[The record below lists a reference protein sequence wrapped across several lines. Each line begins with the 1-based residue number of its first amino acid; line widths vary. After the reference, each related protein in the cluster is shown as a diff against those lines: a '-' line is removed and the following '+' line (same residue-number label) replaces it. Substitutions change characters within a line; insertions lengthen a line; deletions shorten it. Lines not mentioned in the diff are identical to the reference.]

1 MERAPRIVKTADEDS
16 EGDWLR
22 RFHLTD
28 IGVRGAIVR
37 LGASW
42 RRVLSQSEYPAPV
55 RALMGQSLAAS
66 ALFASEVL
74 GQGSVSLQLR
84 GDGPLRMLFAEC
96 NEHGQVR
103 GVARCE
109 PHVAQHIDLSKLGA
123 RAVLAITVQRTQ
135 PQEMRY
141 QGIVPLAY
149 ASLAEAI
156 EHYCLHSE
164 QIPTALQLAS
174 DELFCA
180 GMYLQQ
186 IAEHGGRAVT
196 RVDGEFERVQML
208 FATLTDAELLRLPA
222 ATLLRRL
229 FAEDDVMLGPVNALS
244 FGCTC
249 SRERVVEVLRS
260 LGPDPDATPSDEP
273 TEVRCEFCNQ
283 VYRFDPVDLAQ
294 AFASDRTV
302 PGPHRAQ

>member
-1 MERAPRIVKTADEDS
+1 M
-16 EGDWLR
+16 
-22 RFHLTD
+22 
-28 IGVRGAIVR
+28 
-37 LGASW
+37 
-42 RRVLSQSEYPAPV
+42 
-55 RALMGQSLAAS
+55 RALLGQSLAAS

-109 PHVAQHIDLSKLGA
+109 KQIAPRIDLSNLGA

-141 QGIVPLAY
+141 QGIVPLA
-149 ASLAEAI
+149 AATLAQAI

-164 QIPTALQLAS
+164 QIPTALQLS
-174 DELFCA
+174 CDEQQCA

-186 IAEHGGRAVT
+186 IADHGGYAAN
-196 RVDGEFERVQML
+196 RVDGEFERVKTL

-222 ATLLRRL
+222 QTLLRRL
-229 FAEDDVMLGPVNALS
+229 FVEDDVMLGQASTLQ

-260 LGPDPDATPSDEP
+260 LGPDPDATATDEA

-294 AFASDRTV
+294 AFAADRAA
-302 PGPHRAQ
+302 PGPRRSQ